1 MAVTAE
7 KIVTFARGILGD
19 DPNVPKLP
27 VEKYLEAIPRL
38 NSLADLPSGT
48 PVLIRGDVDAKPG
61 AKVGEGDIR
70 LRSMKGTLDYAR
82 QKGWKI
88 VIFGHIGREPEKS
101 LSKVRTRLGGD
112 PRLRS
117 GLHRRLARSGNDDDQ
132 GRGCQG
138 DPKRRAG
145 QRDHAG
151 KHAEIRRRARCSG
164 RPSRPTCPSWP
175 IAWPSWPMSSP
186 RRWPRSIST
195 RPFRPAASMRRA

>member
-1 MAVTAE
+1 MAVTSQQIE
-7 KIVTFARGILGD
+7 TFARGILGD

-38 NSLADLPSGT
+38 KSLADLPSGM

-101 LSKVRTRLGGD
+101 LSKVRTRLGEILGCEVGFIADWLD
-112 PRLRS
+112 PATTTIKDDVATAIRNAAPGSVIMLENTRKYDVRTRALE
-117 GLHRRLARSGNDDDQ
+117 GQGGRLAQVGRSPGQ
-132 GRGCQG
+132 
-138 DPKRRAG
+138 AG
-145 QRDHAG
+145 Q
-151 KHAEIRRRARCSG
+151 
-164 RPSRPTCPSWP
+164 
-175 IAWPSWPMSSP
+175 
-186 RRWPRSIST
+186 
-195 RPFRPAASMRRA
+195 